1 MITQPF
7 IGASYLL
14 RGYLMLLKPGIRGFV
29 VLPMAINLIVF
40 SLLIWLGIFQFDIL
54 LEYVMGNLPEWLLW
68 LEWLLWPLFL
78 VAFLLVGFTFSLHIA
93 LLIAAPFN
101 GVLSEAVER
110 QLDPTSTLPESS
122 WAEIAKGVAPAI
134 ISEAGKFGYFL
145 ARALPLTVLFF
156 IPGVNI
162 FAPAIWAI
170 FGAWMLALEYSDY
183 PLANHGMLFK
193 ESKEIVKEK
202 RFVAFGFGGASLFCT
217 LIPIINFFAMPAAV
231 AGATIMYVEQ
241 FKGSPKLARSE
252 TSRDTKAIK

>member
-1 MITQPF
+1 MITHPF

-14 RGYLMLLKPGIRGFV
+14 RGYFMLFKPGVRGFV
-29 VLPMAINLIVF
+29 VAPMLINLIIF
-40 SLLIWLGIFQFDIL
+40 SLLIWLGIYQFDIL
-54 LEYVMGNLPEWLLW
+54 MEYVMGNLPEWLQW
-68 LEWLLWPLFL
+68 LDWLLWPLFL
-78 VAFLLVGFTFSLHIA
+78 IAFLLVGFTFSLHIA
-93 LLIAAPFN
+93 LLAAAPFN

-122 WAEIAKGVAPAI
+122 WADVAKGVAPAI

-183 PLANHGMLFK
+183 PLSNHGLLFK
-193 ESKEIVKEK
+193 HSKEIVKEK

-217 LIPIINFFAMPAAV
+217 LIPLINFFAMPAAV

-241 FKGSPKLARSE
+241 FKESDQLSI
-252 TSRDTKAIK
+252 TQSTDNT